1 MYAERGANPSA
12 SSRSRPQPLSFV
24 KDSRFQLNGE
34 VVFAAGA
41 QSVPYGDLHS
51 GYGGNLAERATQDA
65 ADEDFDSSN
74 VFHGARGAG
83 APSPADSLWPRQI
96 FLTSNGR
103 IVGKLC
109 LSTSTCRLPW
119 PLHRYLSSRGQG
131 ACESSAAFSNFFSR
145 TNGEV
150 TKGNRVPIRERQT
163 LHSLEMPSQTRCCH
177 GSISPWRLLRTLI
190 ASKYAPLNAP
200 RKRAGR
206 LFVRSHPL
214 ARSVTGKR

>member
-1 MYAERGANPSA
+1 MVTSTPDMVVTLRNVLP
-12 SSRSRPQPLSFV
+12 RTQPTKTPTAPMSFT
-24 KDSRFQLNGE
+24 E
-34 VVFAAGA
+34 PEA
-41 QSVPYGDLHS
+41 
-51 GYGGNLAERATQDA
+51 RALLRQQI
-65 ADEDFDSSN
+65 
-74 VFHGARGAG
+74 
-83 APSPADSLWPRQI
+83 LWPRQI

-190 ASKYAPLNAP
+190 ASKYAPFNAP

-206 LFVRSHPL
+206 LFFRSYPL
-214 ARSVTGKR
+214 AHSVTGKR